1 MAIGDEAS
9 AAGYPLVP
17 NTGEEGK
24 VRYGA
29 REINRTRDFIAQVK
43 NSIFAIW
50 PVNRGGTGANNKS
63 DARANLGLTSGSAV
77 PSNATGSDGDIF
89 FKTL

>member
-1 MAIGDEAS
+1 MAIGDDA
-9 AAGYPLVP
+9 AGAGYPLVP

-29 REINRTRDFIAQVK
+29 REINRTRDFVAQVK
-43 NSIFAIW
+43 SLILSVW
-50 PVNRGGTGANNKS
+50 PVNRGGTGSTTKAG
-63 DARANLGLTSGSAV
+63 ARINLGMTSGTSV
-77 PSNATGSDGDIF
+77 PANSSGTDGDIF

>member
-1 MAIGDEAS
+1 MAIGDDAI

-29 REINRTRDFIAQVK
+29 REINRTRDLVAQVR
-43 NSIFAIW
+43 NTIPTTRAAYQSAA
-50 PVNRGGTGANNKS
+50 GLSYGTAAPTNGNPA
-63 DARANLGLTSGSAV
+63 D
-77 PSNATGSDGDIF
+77 DGKIY
-89 FKTL
+89 FKIV